1 MRRTDYQ
8 PQSKERNRGFTL
20 IEVLV
25 SMVVIMV
32 GLLGFLLA
40 NTHIQQKDEGV
51 YERMVATQDAHR
63 AIELMRNAS
72 ATGNF
77 PANVANA
84 FPAGTA
90 VPGFNNLIGEQ
101 VTVAYANSTADPL
114 DITVTTTWMENGV
127 RNASTELRT
136 LMTQRR

>member
-1 MRRTDYQ
+1 MKRTNYQ
-8 PQSKERNRGFTL
+8 LQRKERKRGFTL

-25 SMVVIMV
+25 SMVVIVV

-40 NTHIQQKDEGV
+40 NTHIQQKDERV

-77 PANVANA
+77 PVNVTSA

-101 VTVAYANSTADPL
+101 VTVAYADSTADPL
-114 DITVTTTWMENGV
+114 DITVTTIWMENGS
-127 RNASTELRT
+127 RSASTELRT